1 MIKHISSPDLLVSV
15 SGTSGPY
22 RSGAVYWDG
31 NNQKFKVVDPN
42 GGTEDFYGATATI
55 EAGSLFQEMRT
66 WYLKKVAEER
76 ELEQLCKEYP
86 NLAEARK
93 EFEMLKQ
100 LVKDYK

>member
-1 MIKHISSPDLLVSV
+1 MIKHISSPDLIVSV
-15 SGTSGPY
+15 SGSGGPY

-42 GGTEDFYGATATI
+42 GGTEDFYGSTATI
-55 EAGSLFQEMRT
+55 EAGPLYRDMQLWVMKKQE
-66 WYLKKVAEER
+66 EER
-76 ELEQLCKEYP
+76 ELEKLCREYP

-93 EFEMLKQ
+93 EFEMLRQ